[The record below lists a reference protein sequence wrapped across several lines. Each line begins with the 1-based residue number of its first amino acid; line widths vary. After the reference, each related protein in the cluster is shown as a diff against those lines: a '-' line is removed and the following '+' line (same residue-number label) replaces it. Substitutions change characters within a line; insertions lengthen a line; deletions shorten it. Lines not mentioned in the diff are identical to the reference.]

1 MVAGAGDRDGSLPPG
16 MGSGHRGAGGSGRAD
31 RARAGPCAGAPA
43 RSHAVL
49 ARRPAR
55 GAARRRGSGGAT
67 GAIWT
72 WGAMTRL
79 VRVLGMVALV
89 ATQEPAAPAA
99 AQRNEIDI
107 GHPPANSHTLGGPL
121 FRPPSFKE

>member
-16 MGSGHRGAGGSGRAD
+16 MGGGHRGAGGRGRAD
-31 RARAGPCAGAPA
+31 RARAGAGARAPA

-67 GAIWT
+67 RTIWT
-72 WGAMTRL
+72 RGAMNPL
-79 VRVLGMVALV
+79 GSVLRVVALV
-89 ATQEPAAPAA
+89 ATQEAAGPAA
-99 AQRNEIDI
+99 APRD
-107 GHPPANSHTLGGPL
+107 
-121 FRPPSFKE
+121 